1 MDRGMTLSEQLA
13 TKEARDQFIEK
24 NMPLVSRRV
33 RQFLNRNP
41 HLGYLKHDISSA
53 AKLGLVEA
61 VDDLKNGAI
70 P

>member
-1 MDRGMTLSEQLA
+1 MTLSEQLA

-53 AKLGLVEA
+53 AKLG
-61 VDDLKNGAI
+61 
-70 P
+70 